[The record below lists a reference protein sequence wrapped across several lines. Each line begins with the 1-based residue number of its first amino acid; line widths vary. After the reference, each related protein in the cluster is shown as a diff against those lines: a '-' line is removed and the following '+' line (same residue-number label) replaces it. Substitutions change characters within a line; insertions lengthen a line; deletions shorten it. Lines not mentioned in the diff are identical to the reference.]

1 MNPLLSVLSFGNT
14 DTSSPLATGRL
25 FEREYAGPLAV
36 LVDENT
42 ASAAEMIA
50 ASLQDYV
57 GAIVVGR
64 PSCGCV
70 TGLFGFTSLPG
81 GGEFAVSR
89 MQIFLTKRGSIERK
103 GVKPDIEV
111 PLTLADLQNSSN
123 DRTLLAAETA
133 LLKGGNATPAKV
145 SAIQ

>member
-1 MNPLLSVLSFGNT
+1 M
-14 DTSSPLATGRL
+14 
-25 FEREYAGPLAV
+25 
-36 LVDENT
+36 EN
-42 ASAAEMIA
+42 
-50 ASLQDYV
+50 L
-57 GAIVVGR
+57 
-64 PSCGCV
+64 
-70 TGLFGFTSLPG
+70 GLFGFTSLPG

-133 LLKGGNATPAKV
+133 LLKGSNATPAKV